1 MILKIIDGV
10 RAGVGNNSLDARAL
24 ALNDVT
30 EDFCRKLLTLVMA
43 NDANLNLL
51 LVAEILVIVHL
62 TRDEG
67 VSTLAHRLRQQEVA
81 STTTDGHL
89 TNGTLQQFVTH
100 GTLDVELFFDKF
112 YKRPCVHFRGQ
123 VPYYTTACFQTVYR
137 LLSEELTTLQS
148 QPFGYLPVHPVQ
160 RIIHIGMHR
169 YDDHVVLDG
178 LDDTALHV
186 VGTADLL
193 QATKQQRM
201 VTHDEVTPLRY
212 RLVDN
217 LFVDVQTQ

>member
-10 RAGVGNNSLDARAL
+10 RAGVGDKSLDIRAL
-24 ALNDVT
+24 TLNDIT

-62 TRDEG
+62 ARDEG
-67 VSTLAHRLRQQEVA
+67 VSTLTHSLRQQEVA
-81 STTTDGHL
+81 STATDGHL

-100 GTLDVELFFDKF
+100 STLDVELAFDKF
-112 YKRPCVHFRGQ
+112 YKRPCTHFRGQ
-123 VPYYTTACFQTVYR
+123 VPYYTTAYFQTIYR
-137 LLSEELTTLQS
+137 LLGKELTALQP
-148 QPFGYLPVHPVQ
+148 QPFSYLPVHPVQ

-178 LDDTALHV
+178 LDDAALHV
-186 VGTADLL
+186 VGTTDLL
-193 QATKQQRM
+193 QATK
-201 VTHDEVTPLRY
+201 
-212 RLVDN
+212 
-217 LFVDVQTQ
+217 